1 MMIDSTQPTSPI
13 GPVTSQDLRTRT
25 GSTESNAPETRSDS
39 QSSVTLS
46 TLTKKIQNDDSRDVD
61 HARVAELRAALEAG
75 ELPLEPTKI
84 AQALVQ
90 DIFQFH

>member
-1 MMIDSTQPTSPI
+1 MIDSTQPTNPI
-13 GPVTSQDLRTRT
+13 GPVTSQDLRTRS
-25 GSTESNAPETRSDS
+25 GSTESQTQTTQSDS
-39 QSSVTLS
+39 KSSVTLS
-46 TLTKKIQNDDSRDVD
+46 TLTKKIQNDDSRDID
-61 HARVAELRAALEAG
+61 HARVAEMRAALEAG

>member
-1 MMIDSTQPTSPI
+1 MIDSTQPTNPI
-13 GPVTSQDLRTRT
+13 SGTVNGQELRTRT
-25 GSTESNAPETRSDS
+25 TSTEDQPATTSSESK
-39 QSSVTLS
+39 SSVTVS
-46 TLTKKIQNDDSRDVD
+46 ALTKKIQNDDSRDID

-75 ELPLEPTKI
+75 ELPLEPGKI